1 MSKDNEGK
9 NEITNIK
16 AGIEEWE
23 QGEDKKIS
31 REKFVKFLKVST
43 KDMDKHFDRIK
54 SATVQAVKRAEEK
67 SLEIKQK
74 IDDDELEEIEKVAN
88 DKFMK
93 IKDKF
98 KKLVKK

>member
-1 MSKDNEGK
+1 MANGNISERITAAPSITTITIVVGK
-9 NEITNIK
+9 C
-16 AGIEEWE
+16 
-23 QGEDKKIS
+23 
-31 REKFVKFLKVST
+31 RKVST

-54 SATVQAVKRAEEK
+54 LATAQAVKRVEEK